1 MATVNQIYALVNNV
15 SKEVWGTQSPSVKDM
30 SGLISLGEAVGANG
44 TWTAD
49 SDKFLGALVDR
60 IGKSVIRTLD
70 RRVDLSN
77 FIMLNFE
84 FGAILQK
91 IDVQP
96 IEATRDN
103 SWNIGEVDFSSDF
116 LNVYKSNVSSALF
129 KNFDTWTCK
138 TTIPDVMFKTAFT
151 SADAM
156 GAFITAIMDSL
167 TGSIE
172 SQINKMNHMALCN
185 FFGEKAKNSNNGF
198 VGLVTA
204 YNTAFGYT
212 SEDAGYLT
220 PNTEAVLYNKEFIRF
235 ATRLINNYV
244 KYLGVEGCRYNVG
257 TKIRATQRDN
267 MHCIMLTDFASSVS
281 SYLESDTYH
290 NEMVSLPLYDEVQY
304 WQYDGATTAYKAG
317 VVIIPSSEEA
327 EDSPTTYTIQYIV
340 GCLID
345 RQAVG
350 TTIKE
355 RWSASD
361 RINSERRTNY
371 VEGVNVGW
379 FNDLSENGVIFT
391 LG

>member
-1 MATVNQIYALVNNV
+1 MATVNQVYSFVNAV

-30 SGLISLGEAVGANG
+30 SGLVALGETVGVNG

-49 SDKFLGALVDR
+49 SDKYLGQFVDR
-60 IGKSVIRTLD
+60 IGKSVIRTLK
-70 RRVDLSN
+70 RRVDLPN
-77 FIMLNFE
+77 LIMEGFV

-91 IDVQP
+91 INVIP
-96 IEATRDN
+96 TEATRDS
-103 SWNIGEVDFSSDF
+103 SWSIGDNDFTSDY
-116 LNVYKSNVSSALF
+116 LNVYKPNVSVTMF
-129 KNFDTWTCK
+129 KDFDTWTVK
-138 TTIPDVMFKTAFT
+138 TTIPDVMFRTAFT
-151 SADAM
+151 SAEAM
-156 GAFITAIMDSL
+156 GTFITAIMDSL
-167 TGSIE
+167 TQSIE
-172 SQINKMNHMALCN
+172 SQINKMNHMSICN
-185 FFGEKAKNSNNGF
+185 FIAEKSKNYNNGF

-204 YNTAFGYT
+204 YNTAMGYT
-212 SEDAGYLT
+212 SESAGYVT
-220 PNTEAVLYNKEFIRF
+220 PNSESALYNKDFLKF

-244 KYLGVEGCRYNVG
+244 KYMGEESVRYNVG
-257 TKIRATQRDN
+257 NIPRATARDE
-267 MHCIMLTDFASSVS
+267 MHCIMLTDWASSVA

-290 NEMVSLPLYDEVQY
+290 NQMVSLPLYDEVTY
-304 WQYDGATTAYKAG
+304 WQYTGDTTAYRSSIT
-317 VVIIPSSEEA
+317 VIPSSEKG
-327 EDSPTTYTIQYIV
+327 EDSPTTVSLTYIV

-379 FNDLSENGVIFT
+379 FNDLSESAIIFT

>member
-1 MATVNQIYALVNNV
+1 MATVNQIYSLVNNV

-70 RRVDLSN
+70 RRVDLPN
-77 FIMLNFE
+77 FIMHNFE

-103 SWNIGEVDFSSDF
+103 SWNIGAVDFSSDF
-116 LNVYKSNVSSALF
+116 LNVYKSNVSSELF

-172 SQINKMNHMALCN
+172 SQINKMNHMCICN
-185 FFGEKAKNSNNGF
+185 FIAEKSKACNNGF
-198 VGLVTA
+198 YGLVTA

-212 SEDAGYLT
+212 SEDTGYLT
-220 PNTEAVLYNKEFIRF
+220 PNTEAVLYNKDFIKF
-235 ATRLINNYV
+235 ATRFINNMV
-244 KYLGVEGCRYNVG
+244 KYLGEEGTRYNIG
-257 TKIRATQRDN
+257 SKIRATQRDN
-267 MHCIMLTDFASSVS
+267 MHCIMLTDFASSVA

-290 NEMVSLPLYDEVQY
+290 NELVALPLYDEVTY
-304 WQYDGATTAYKAG
+304 WQYTGDTTAYRSSIT
-317 VVIIPSSEEA
+317 VIPSSEA
-327 EDSPTTYTIQYIV
+327 GADSPTTVSLQYIV

-345 RQAVG
+345 RQALG

>member
-1 MATVNQIYALVNNV
+1 MATINQIYNFVNEV
-15 SKEVWGTQSPSVKDM
+15 SKDVWGVQAPSVKDM
-30 SGLISLGEAVGANG
+30 SGLIALGESVGANG

-49 SDKFLGALVDR
+49 SDRYLGQFVDR
-60 IGKSVIRTLD
+60 IGKSVYRTLD
-70 RRVDLSN
+70 RRVDLPN
-77 FIMLNFE
+77 LVMHNII
-84 FGAILQK
+84 FGAYLQK
-91 IDVQP
+91 INVQP

-103 SWNIGEVDFSSDF
+103 SWNIGENDYTTDFF
-116 LNVYKSNVSSALF
+116 NTYKPSVTVTMF
-129 KNFDTWTCK
+129 KSFDTWTCK
-138 TTIPDVMFKTAFT
+138 TTIPDVMFRTAFT
-151 SADAM
+151 SAEAM
-156 GAFITAIMDSL
+156 SAFITAIMDSL

-172 SQINKMNHMALCN
+172 SQINKMNHMCICN
-185 FFGEKAKNSNNGF
+185 FIAEKSKASNNGF
-198 VGLVTA
+198 YGLVTA

-220 PNTEAVLYNKEFIRF
+220 PNTEAVLYNKDFIKF
-235 ATRLINNYV
+235 ATRFINNMV
-244 KYLGVEGCRYNVG
+244 KYLGEEGTRYNVG
-257 TKIRATQRDN
+257 SMIRATQRDN

-290 NEMVSLPLYDEVQY
+290 NELVALPLYDEVTY
-304 WQYDGATTAYKAG
+304 WQYTGDTTAYRSSIT
-317 VVIIPSSEEA
+317 VIPSSEEGA
-327 EDSPTTYTIQYIV
+327 DSPTTVSLQYIV

-345 RQAVG
+345 RQALG

>member
-1 MATVNQIYALVNNV
+1 MAIVNQIYNLVNAV
-15 SKEVWGTQSPSVKDM
+15 SADVWGTAAPSVKNLA
-30 SGLISLGEAVGANG
+30 GLIALGQSVGADG
-44 TWTAD
+44 SWTAD

-60 IGKSVIRTLD
+60 IGKSIIRTLD
-70 RRVDLSN
+70 RRVDLPN
-77 FIMLNFE
+77 FIMHDME

-96 IEATRDN
+96 IAAQRDS
-103 SWNIGEVDFSSDF
+103 SWAIGDNDFSSDF
-116 LNVYKSNVSSALF
+116 LNVYKPNVSSTLF
-129 KNFDTWTCK
+129 STFDTWTCK

-151 SADAM
+151 SAAAM
-156 GAFITAIMDSL
+156 GSFITAIMDSL

-172 SQINKMNHMALCN
+172 SQINKMNHICLCN
-185 FFGEKAKNSNNGF
+185 FFAEKAKNSNNGF
-198 VGLVTA
+198 YGLVTA

-220 PNTEAVLYNKEFIRF
+220 PNTEAVLYNKDFVKF
-235 ATRLINNYV
+235 ATRFINNMV
-244 KYLGVEGCRYNVG
+244 KYLGEEGTRYNVG
-257 TKIRATQRDN
+257 DKIRATARDN

-290 NEMVSLPLYDEVQY
+290 NELVSLPYYDEVTY
-304 WQYDGATTAYKAG
+304 WQYTGDTTAYRSG
-317 VVIIPSSEEA
+317 VTLIPSSEAGQA
-327 EDSPTTYTIQYIV
+327 EPTTVTLQYIV
-340 GCLID
+340 GCLLD
-345 RQAVG
+345 RQALG

-371 VEGVNVGW
+371 VEGVNCGW

>member
-15 SKEVWGTQSPSVKDM
+15 SKEVWGTQSPSVKDL
-30 SGLISLGEAVGANG
+30 SGLIALGESVGANG

-70 RRVDLSN
+70 RRVDLPN
-77 FIMLNFE
+77 FIMHDME
-84 FGAILQK
+84 FGCILQK

-103 SWNIGEVDFSSDF
+103 SWNIGAVDFSSDF
-116 LNVYKSNVSSALF
+116 LNVYKPNVSSRLF
-129 KNFDTWTCK
+129 KGFDTWTCK
-138 TTIPDVMFKTAFT
+138 TTIPDVMFRTSFT
-151 SADAM
+151 SASAM
-156 GAFITAIMDSL
+156 GTFITAILDSL

-172 SQINKMNHMALCN
+172 DQINKLNHMCLCN
-185 FFGEKAKNSNNGF
+185 FFAEKSKNSNNGIY
-198 VGLVTA
+198 GLVTA

-212 SEDAGYLT
+212 SEDAGYIT
-220 PNTEAVLYNKEFIRF
+220 PNTEAALYNKDFLKF
-235 ATRLINNYV
+235 ATRFINNMV
-244 KYLGVEGCRYNVG
+244 KYMGEGGTRYNVG
-257 TKIRATQRDN
+257 SMIRATQRDN
-267 MHCIMLTDFASSVS
+267 MHCIMLSDFASSVS

-290 NEMVSLPLYDEVQY
+290 NEMVSLPLYDEVTY
-304 WQYDGATTAYKAG
+304 WQYTGDTTAYRSA
-317 VVIIPSSEEA
+317 VVVIPSSEA
-327 EDSPTTYTIQYIV
+327 GEDSPTTYTIQYIV

-345 RQAVG
+345 RQAIG